1 MRGKK
6 AKCDFCGA
14 PFEAR
19 RKNAKHC
26 EACRAAIRRA
36 DSHAQYR
43 LNVFSRASWERFKLK
58 RENVFSRRRRLM
70 SKAPS
75 GGVLK
80 GLCKSV

>member
-1 MRGKK
+1 MNDGGLPDERVGDV
-6 AKCDFCGA
+6 ATNIAEDVIYLETA
-14 PFEAR
+14 ELVR
-19 RKNAKHC
+19 
-26 EACRAAIRRA
+26 
-36 DSHAQYR
+36 
-43 LNVFSRASWERFKLK
+43 VFSRASWERFKLK